1 MILLPYY
8 IDVIKTRARH
18 HIFLS
23 ALRLFT
29 RKKTLHTIC
38 TIFTREEKLR
48 TTDQFCL
55 RCAAES
61 RVVAL
66 EAETVTLSIARE
78 MFASSSSSSSSSH
91 LHHQRGTHHRDA
103 KNLKLKFIV
112 MGFVFLVPTVY
123 TIRYQC
129 FEESG
134 NVLLPSFGEDVPNDA
149 NAFASNLPVEDDVY
163 GDDFGG
169 EEEKARTKTSSG
181 GEEEED
187 EDDEKEPIRNRN
199 SNDSLDYNL
208 PKADASMPCGGQP
221 KEMLPFERERR
232 LRRKMLAAMDAD
244 DRYLAENEDRK
255 DIYNNVSFSSRA
267 HSNESKT
274 RYYNS
279 RTRRRNLLHRGIGFT
294 MGKAGCG
301 KELYVR
307 VVHENDGPGNIV
319 SKRVFSQEQTL
330 NECLTRDPSL
340 CREKDSLMAAKKL
353 PGVRGLKKLPKVGL
367 SPLLGKGKKFN
378 TCAIVGNAG
387 HLMTKPYGKYIDA
400 HDVVVRFNILPTTGF
415 EKYVGTKTTL
425 RMLNGRRSIAL
436 CCRGNFPEGKTGNE
450 DTGVMIWFPAAQG
463 EILSACK
470 KRFPNNPRFALPLK
484 LSKSLAGAMNK
495 LRTDA
500 SRLGLT
506 GFTQWRQMTSGAHA
520 ILLFSQL
527 CDTINL
533 YGFGSFPGKERAPDQ
548 YGGRTA
554 RARSGTIWHDWSGEK
569 NVNRL
574 LHAAEVINVCSA

>member
-1 MILLPYY
+1 
-8 IDVIKTRARH
+8 
-18 HIFLS
+18 
-23 ALRLFT
+23 
-29 RKKTLHTIC
+29 
-38 TIFTREEKLR
+38 
-48 TTDQFCL
+48 
-55 RCAAES
+55 
-61 RVVAL
+61 
-66 EAETVTLSIARE
+66 
-78 MFASSSSSSSSSH
+78 MFAPHSSSPSSSSSSSSSH
-91 LHHQRGTHHRDA
+91 HRHGSSNQH
-103 KNLKLKFIV
+103 KNLKVKFTV
-112 MGFVFLVPTVY
+112 LGFIFIITTLY
-123 TIRYQC
+123 TIRYRC
-129 FEESG
+129 FDEDNYEYSLSSA
-134 NVLLPSFGEDVPNDA
+134 NFGEHVPNDA
-149 NAFASNLPVEDDVY
+149 NAFASNLHAPMDE
-163 GDDFGG
+163 DDFGER
-169 EEEKARTKTSSG
+169 EEEKASGAG
-181 GEEEED
+181 GEDDED
-187 EDDEKEPIRNRN
+187 EDDEKEPVR
-199 SNDSLDYNL
+199 SSSGSDDDSVNYNL
-208 PKADASMPCGGQP
+208 PNADASMPCGGQP
-221 KEMLPFERERR
+221 REMLPFEKERR
-232 LRRKMLAAMDAD
+232 LRRKILADMGAD
-244 DRYLAENEDRK
+244 DDDGTDEIVESG
-255 DIYNNVSFSSRA
+255 ITTEEHVF
-267 HSNESKT
+267 HSNASSLWNSGSSDSSSSSDNNDNNINGT
-274 RYYNS
+274 R
-279 RTRRRNLLHRGIGFT
+279 RRRRNLLHRGIGFT

-330 NECLTRDPSL
+330 NECLTRDPTL
-340 CREKDSLMAAKKL
+340 CREKDSLTAAKKL

-367 SPLLGKGKKFN
+367 SPLLGKGKKFG

-415 EKYVGTKTTL
+415 EKHVGTKTTL
-425 RMLNGRRSIAL
+425 RVLNGRRSIAL
-436 CCRGNFPEGKTGNE
+436 CCRGNFPEGKAGNE
-450 DTGVMIWFPAAQG
+450 DTGVLIWFPAAQG

-527 CDTINL
+527 CDTVNV
-533 YGFGSFPGKERAPDQ
+533 YGFGSFPGKEKAPDQ

-569 NVNRL
+569 NVNKL